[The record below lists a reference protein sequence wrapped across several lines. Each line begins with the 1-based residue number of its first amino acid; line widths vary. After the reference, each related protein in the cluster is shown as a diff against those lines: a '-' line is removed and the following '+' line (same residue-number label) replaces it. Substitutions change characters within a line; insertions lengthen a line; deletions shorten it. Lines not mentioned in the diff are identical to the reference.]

1 MATVKQLN
9 RAFSKILAESQEI
22 TTPYIIKHFSEPFKK
37 LTSNQDNFEI
47 TVAFLE
53 PNSIRGTEDTISVAL
68 RRNDTDEAQS
78 LIRNIIRLIKLAF
91 HAKYRQY
98 KQIEIID
105 EDARK
110 EDQIIVRLAY
120 NKTSIESIITLYGID
135 SLDNETEIGAVSIR
149 KSIKS

>member
-1 MATVKQLN
+1 MATLKQLN
-9 RAFSKILAESQEI
+9 NVLNESQEI
-22 TTPYIIKHFSEPFKK
+22 TSLYIDKYFSEPFKK

-47 TVAFLE
+47 TVEFLE
-53 PNSIRGTEDTISVAL
+53 PDSIRGTKDAFSVAL

-149 KSIKS
+149 KKSV